1 MKLSIDFLNQ
11 MEHLFSMPITIS
23 NVSGEIKSEIGSLVR
38 FYKIRRITPVQSMYG
53 KGVFGK
59 TLFNLINQTHSIA
72 PENKCHCSDSF
83 NCCDC
88 GGSHCGCGYC
98 FSCNACD
105 ECLNAENNLSEKLG
119 IQKKDGSWP
128 DIPVKYEDWIL
139 LQNKVDK
146 PKFSGIL
153 AI

>member
-1 MKLSIDFLNQ
+1 
-11 MEHLFSMPITIS
+11 MEHLFSMPIIIS
-23 NVSGEIKSEIGSLVR
+23 NVSGELKSSIGSLVR

-59 TLFNLINQTHSIA
+59 TLFNLINRTHEVA
-72 PENKCHCSDSF
+72 PE
-83 NCCDC
+83 
-88 GGSHCGCGYC
+88 
-98 FSCNACD
+98 
-105 ECLNAENNLSEKLG
+105 NLSEKLG
-119 IQKKDGSWP
+119 IQKKDGSGP